1 MGLLGARCLLAA
13 LDLVD
18 TVDLVDLVFVFL
30 AHCRG
35 GGVPHGPLR
44 DVPREEPAPTGLA
57 LRVEVGL
64 GLGLGPRSGQESG

>member
-44 DVPREEPAPTGLA
+44 DVGREKTAPTG
-57 LRVEVGL
+57 
-64 GLGLGPRSGQESG
+64 